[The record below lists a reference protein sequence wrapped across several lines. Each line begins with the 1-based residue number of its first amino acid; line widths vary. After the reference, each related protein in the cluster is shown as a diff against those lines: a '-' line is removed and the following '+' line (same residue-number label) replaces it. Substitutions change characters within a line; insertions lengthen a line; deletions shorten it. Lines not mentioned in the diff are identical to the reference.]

1 MGLHTEPI
9 ELGLSADGNMPAKK
23 KERERR
29 NRSRTVKSSARNRKK
44 QKNIMEKNYKTEDT
58 VIVVV
63 SGVSS
68 VENQS

>member
-1 MGLHTEPI
+1 MAT
-9 ELGLSADGNMPAKK
+9 SPAKK

-29 NRSRTVKSSARNRKK
+29 NRSRTVKSSVRNQKK
-44 QKNIMEKNYKTEDT
+44 QKNIMEKNYKTEET

-68 VENQS
+68 VDGLSWKKQNE

>member
-1 MGLHTEPI
+1 MATRPQRR
-9 ELGLSADGNMPAKK
+9 K
-23 KERERR
+23 KEKEEIAQEQL
-29 NRSRTVKSSARNRKK
+29 NLVHETEKK

-68 VENQS
+68 VENQF